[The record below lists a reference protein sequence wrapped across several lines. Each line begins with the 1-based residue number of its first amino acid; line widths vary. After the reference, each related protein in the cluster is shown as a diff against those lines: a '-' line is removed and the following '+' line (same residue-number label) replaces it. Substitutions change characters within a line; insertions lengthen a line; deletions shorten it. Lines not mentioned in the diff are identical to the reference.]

1 MATLTT
7 SYQLLGQTYIGKS
20 GGSLYVRIYAKYS
33 EQDIANNRTKVQYQA
48 RSYYE
53 NGTYILDQQGRI
65 GVSGTS
71 ANYVGDDCTRP
82 TTGET
87 YSVTTEAW
95 VYHNDD
101 GSKSISASG
110 SITFPN
116 WGWNGTAS
124 GNADLPTIPRASSI
138 SCSGGNIGS
147 ATTIS
152 ISRANSSFTHTL
164 IYSFGSLTN
173 RTIVTKTSSSSVS
186 WTIPTS
192 FYAQIP
198 TSNSGIVTLECWT
211 YSGSTLIGKSTTT
224 CTVNVT
230 NSNPTFTS
238 SQLTYLDSNSSVV
251 AITENNQHIVRNQ
264 SNLKVTYTAATGKNS
279 ATISSYVITFN
290 GGTQTKTAAA
300 TIDYGKV
307 NLSSN
312 ATVSVKAIDSRGNS
326 TTISKT
332 IQIKDWVL
340 PSATI
345 TAGRVNNY
353 EDETRLKA
361 NVTISSV
368 NGKNAIQSI
377 QYRYKKS
384 SESSYSSY
392 VSMSNN
398 VQSTLSID
406 KLYAWDF
413 QIAIADKFGSTTY
426 NFTIAKGMPIMFI
439 DTKKLSVG
447 INSFPAS
454 NNIFNVNGEIR
465 QNNIPI
471 SSGGGGSITTT
482 VDVGTTTTGAPGTP
496 ASVTNSGSSVNAV
509 FDFVIPRGEKGDKG
523 DPGSGIIS
531 GGTTGQVLAKKSNTN
546 YDTEWVNINPVTE
559 ESDPVFSASA
569 ASGIT
574 SNDISN
580 WNSKSNFNGDYNS
593 LTNKPNIPAKVSDLT
608 NDSGFITSYTE
619 TDPLFSN
626 SPASNITNNDIN
638 NWNNKTSFSGDYNDL
653 TNKPSIPTVPTNLS
667 SFVDD
672 LGSSPVHTHSQYL
685 TSHQDISG
693 KVDKVAGKELS
704 TNDFTNTY
712 KDNVDSNT
720 SARHTHS
727 NKSVLD
733 NISSAD
739 ITNWNNKSDFSG
751 DYNDLTSKP
760 QKTLYSGTD
769 IREKLLKI
777 IMDINAS
784 ISEEPNYDTL
794 IGTIYFESSIVNNY
808 INANQYNFYNL
819 TNTIN
824 NTVMTFL
831 FKFICGSVIKE
842 IGMSY
847 DLSDPIHTNNYE
859 YWTLTIDGVVQQ

>member
-1 MATLTT
+1 MTT
-7 SYQLLGQTYIGKS
+7 INGTTNNNQWTYKLEVFEDSYSIENNTSNVTVKVYLG
-20 GGSLYVRIYAKYS
+20 
-33 EQDIANNRTKVQYQA
+33 RTSS
-48 RSYYE
+48 RSYVGGNWTGTVTV
-53 NGTYILDQQGRI
+53 NGATRN
-65 GVSGTS
+65 VSGTIP
-71 ANYVGDDCTRP
+71 YP
-82 TTGET
+82 TYIDGGAWYEIKSET
-87 YSVTTEAW
+87 FTSIL
-95 VYHNDD
+95 HNDD
-101 GSKSISASG
+101 GSKTIGVSATMSSTVFTPSSCSASG
-110 SITFPN
+110 NVALT
-116 WGWNGTAS
+116 
-124 GNADLPTIPRASSI
+124 TIPRASSI

-152 ISRANSSFTHTL
+152 ISRASSSFTHTL

-173 RTIVTKTSSSSVS
+173 RTIVTKTSSTSVS
-186 WTIPTS
+186 WTIPTA

-198 TSNSGIVTLECWT
+198 NSNSGTVTLTCWT
-211 YSGSTLIGKSTTT
+211 YSGSTLVGTSTTT
-224 CTVNVT
+224 CAVKVT
-230 NSNPTFTS
+230 NSNPTFTA

-353 EDETRLKA
+353 EDTTKIKA
-361 NVTISSV
+361 DVTISSV
-368 NGKNAIQSI
+368 NSKNAITSLVC
-377 QYRYKKS
+377 RYKK
-384 SESSYSSY
+384 
-392 VSMSNN
+392 VSDEYF
-398 VQSTLSID
+398 STDVPMTNHTEITISID

-482 VDVGTTTTGAPGTP
+482 VDVGTTTTGAPGTQ

-569 ASGIT
+569 ASSIT
-574 SNDISN
+574 SNDI
-580 WNSKSNFNGDYNS
+580 
-593 LTNKPNIPAKVSDLT
+593 L
-608 NDSGFITSYTE
+608 
-619 TDPLFSN
+619 
-626 SPASNITNNDIN
+626 
-638 NWNNKTSFSGDYNDL
+638 NWNN
-653 TNKPSIPTVPTNLS
+653 
-667 SFVDD
+667 
-672 LGSSPVHTHSQYL
+672 
-685 TSHQDISG
+685 ISG
-693 KVDKVAGKELS
+693 KENS
-704 TNDFTNTY
+704 
-712 KDNVDSNT
+712 
-720 SARHTHS
+720 S
-727 NKSVLD
+727 NKVTSL
-733 NISSAD
+733 SS
-739 ITNWNNKSDFSG
+739 SS
-751 DYNDLTSKP
+751 
-760 QKTLYSGTD
+760 TD
-769 IREKLLKI
+769 TQYPSAKCV
-777 IMDINAS
+777 
-784 ISEEPNYDTL
+784 YDL
-794 IGTIYFESSIVNNY
+794 IGDIE
-808 INANQYNFYNL
+808 
-819 TNTIN
+819 
-824 NTVMTFL
+824 
-831 FKFICGSVIKE
+831 
-842 IGMSY
+842 
-847 DLSDPIHTNNYE
+847 
-859 YWTLTIDGVVQQ
+859 TLLGGI